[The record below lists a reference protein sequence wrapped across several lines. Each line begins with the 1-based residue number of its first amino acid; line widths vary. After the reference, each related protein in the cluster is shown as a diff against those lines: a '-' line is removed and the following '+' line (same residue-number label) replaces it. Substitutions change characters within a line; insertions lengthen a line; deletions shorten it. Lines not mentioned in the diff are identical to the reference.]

1 MSPLPGGTALW
12 DREMEEEGRTEGR
25 TKRAGKDMA
34 LLVWADLSHQEFE
47 EGSSDLMLKTSVS
60 HSS

>member
-1 MSPLPGGTALW
+1 MW